1 MSRHP
6 IPRLGDAAAAY
17 HQVPRVAAE
26 HSRSYITP
34 ARERRVGQQH
44 VGAASSLAVS
54 KAWWCSVFACRVLQM
69 EGDHQN
75 GDFEPYPYIPVFS
88 YLIRSAPWHS
98 SAPNL
103 LRRTNTSRS
112 AVVCSPVLTVEARLM
127 QFRAFFS
134 LCTLGERVT
143 PAAPAL

>member
-1 MSRHP
+1 M
-6 IPRLGDAAAAY
+6 LC
-17 HQVPRVAAE
+17 
-26 HSRSYITP
+26 
-34 ARERRVGQQH
+34 
-44 VGAASSLAVS
+44 GAAFLLAGS
-54 KAWWCSVFACRVLQM
+54 ELQM

-75 GDFEPYPYIPVFS
+75 RDFEPYPYIPVFS

-134 LCTLGERVT
+134 SAPSERESNTCRTSAVNQAPVLMAETWQNHRWVRCIGGSSSSSRPRYHSRPSPRRSRLVT
-143 PAAPAL
+143 